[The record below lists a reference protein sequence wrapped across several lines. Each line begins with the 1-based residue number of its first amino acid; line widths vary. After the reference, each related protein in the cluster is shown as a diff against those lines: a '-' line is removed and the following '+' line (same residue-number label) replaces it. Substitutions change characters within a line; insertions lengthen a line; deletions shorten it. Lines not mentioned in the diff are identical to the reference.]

1 MKSKKDISKCRNIE
15 SRGKQDKSVF
25 EIVIKVITILNVIV
39 TISSYF
45 IYETKLL
52 ELKTK
57 YLGIENE
64 LRPREFDNNLKLTL
78 YKEVKDAITTKDSII
93 QQATLII
100 VNNMLDYDPIFKNKL
115 INILLQ
121 STNSRKLI
129 ETQKKIDTF
138 QEAERNIRPN
148 IFTID
153 IFYLEQNIE
162 RTESLAIVVSSILK
176 QKYSNFNIRKR
187 LLPNNIN
194 SKLGYQIDHNQIRY
208 DLDMD
213 EKRLANEVLTE
224 IRKYKVF
231 LNEEPTLKRINNRTR
246 NYLSIFIVG
255 A

>member
-100 VNNMLDYDPIFKNKL
+100 VNNMLDYDPIFN
-115 INILLQ
+115 
-121 STNSRKLI
+121 
-129 ETQKKIDTF
+129 
-138 QEAERNIRPN
+138 
-148 IFTID
+148 
-153 IFYLEQNIE
+153 
-162 RTESLAIVVSSILK
+162 VSSI
-176 QKYSNFNIRKR
+176 
-187 LLPNNIN
+187 
-194 SKLGYQIDHNQIRY
+194 
-208 DLDMD
+208 
-213 EKRLANEVLTE
+213 
-224 IRKYKVF
+224 
-231 LNEEPTLKRINNRTR
+231 
-246 NYLSIFIVG
+246 
-255 A
+255 